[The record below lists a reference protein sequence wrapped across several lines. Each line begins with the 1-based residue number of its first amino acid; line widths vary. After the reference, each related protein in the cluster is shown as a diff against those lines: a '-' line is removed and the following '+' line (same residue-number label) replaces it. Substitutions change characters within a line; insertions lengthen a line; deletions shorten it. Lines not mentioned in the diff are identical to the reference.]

1 MFLTTSYDEKL
12 REEIL
17 EKGVIDYLVKGI
29 PNITDH
35 IIYAVSRALRNRKTK
50 ILIVD
55 DSQSDRLLMKKNFK
69 KYAFSSIRGIAR
81 FRSFRNIK

>member
-55 DSQSDRLLMKKNFK
+55 DSQADRALMKKILKICFFK
-69 KYAFSSIRGIAR
+69 YSKHH
-81 FRSFRNIK
+81 KVQEL